1 MEDMEATLAV
11 IMYSNSG
18 QSYGFK
24 VFRESS
30 ECWLIILISVVTN
43 ELFQRDVPMDNQ
55 QIQETCSYPYV
66 SIPIS
71 EKDIRGTFPHHS

>member
-30 ECWLIILISVVTN
+30 EC
-43 ELFQRDVPMDNQ
+43 
-55 QIQETCSYPYV
+55 
-66 SIPIS
+66 
-71 EKDIRGTFPHHS
+71 